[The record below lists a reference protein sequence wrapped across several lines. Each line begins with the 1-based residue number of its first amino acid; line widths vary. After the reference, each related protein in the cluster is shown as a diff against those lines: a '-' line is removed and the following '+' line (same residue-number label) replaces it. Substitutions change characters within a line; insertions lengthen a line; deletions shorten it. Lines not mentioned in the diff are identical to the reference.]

1 MYEKLKEVC
10 EEILSDETKTK
21 EFLAMSSIEEM
32 YNFFKSK
39 IPNLSTSEF
48 DDFIVE
54 LLENYERMQ
63 LEGTTIDD
71 EMLQNVSGGAK
82 FGSKITAASLALL
95 MGMPTGSVKAA
106 DGGAT
111 SLGSKITQKAS
122 SAVHAAGAFAD
133 KYSKKYNDLVLRIPI
148 LKNMPKTKKI
158 LEDYPYL
165 AAIVSTAV
173 FIALLTVGG
182 IAIHKHSNKSLT
194 GNNIPNTVSPQ
205 SDTSIILFS

>member
-1 MYEKLKEVC
+1 MVVSYSSEVMVVMYEKLQKVC
-10 EEILSDETKTK
+10 GEILSDETKTK

-95 MGMPTGSVKAA
+95 MGMPA
-106 DGGAT
+106 GGAPALAT
-111 SLGSKITQKAS
+111 DSTNKFS
-122 SAVHAAGAFAD
+122 SA
-133 KYSKKYNDLVLRIPI
+133 
-148 LKNMPKTKKI
+148 T
-158 LEDYPYL
+158 E
-165 AAIVSTAV
+165 
-173 FIALLTVGG
+173 
-182 IAIHKHSNKSLT
+182 
-194 GNNIPNTVSPQ
+194 
-205 SDTSIILFS
+205 